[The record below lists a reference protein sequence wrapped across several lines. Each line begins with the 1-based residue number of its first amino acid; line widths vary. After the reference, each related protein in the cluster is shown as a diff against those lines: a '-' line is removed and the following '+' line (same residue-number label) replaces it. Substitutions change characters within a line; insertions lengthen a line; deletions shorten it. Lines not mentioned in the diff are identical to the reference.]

1 MSKASS
7 NACSKVADMMT
18 ENVIALPSSAPILEA
33 ARRMRDFDVGVVVV
47 TDGAKACG
55 LVTDRDIAVRA
66 VAEGLD
72 AATTPLSAVC
82 TKDLA
87 LLSPEDDVDR
97 AIELMRER
105 AIRRAPVVIEER
117 LVGIVSLGDLAIER
131 DPNSVLGAIS
141 AADPSH

>member
-1 MSKASS
+1 MSKVS
-7 NACSKVADMMT
+7 SKVADIMT

-33 ARRMRDFDVGVVVV
+33 ARQMRDFDVGIIVVK
-47 TDGAKACG
+47 DGAKACG
-55 LVTDRDIAVRA
+55 LVTDRDITVRA

-82 TKDLA
+82 SKDLA
-87 LLSPEDDVDR
+87 ALSPEDDVDR

-105 AIRRAPVVIEER
+105 AIRRAPVVIDER
-117 LVGIVSLGDLAIER
+117 LIGIVSLGDLAIVR

-141 AADPSH
+141 AAEPNH

>member
-1 MSKASS
+1 MSNSSS
-7 NACSKVADMMT
+7 NACSKVADLMT
-18 ENVIALPSSAPILEA
+18 ETVIALPSSAPILEA
-33 ARRMRDFDVGVVVV
+33 ARQMRDADVGVVVV
-47 TDGAKACG
+47 KDGARACG

-82 TKDLA
+82 TNDLA
-87 LLSPEDDVDR
+87 LLSPEDDIDR

-105 AIRRAPVVIEER
+105 AIRRAPVVLEDR

-131 DPNSVLGAIS
+131 DPDSVLGTIS
-141 AADPSH
+141 AAAPSH

>member
-33 ARRMRDFDVGVVVV
+33 ARQMRDFDVGVIVVK
-47 TDGAKACG
+47 DGPKACG

-87 LLSPEDDVDR
+87 SLSPEDDVDR

-105 AIRRAPVVIEER
+105 AIRRAPVIIEER

-131 DPNSVLGAIS
+131 DPNSVLGTIS
-141 AADPSH
+141 AAEPSH